1 MVTRVKAMAGFPGQ
15 VRRQTA
21 AELGLAAPRPAY
33 SALTSVY
40 LPQLGVEPMPPLE
53 DSLKRFLDGLP

>member
-1 MVTRVKAMAGFPGQ
+1 VTRVKAMGGFTGE

-21 AELGLAAPRPAY
+21 DQLGLAAPRPAY

-40 LPQLGVEPMPPLE
+40 LPALGIEPMPPLE
-53 DSLKRFLDGLP
+53 DSLKRFLAGLP